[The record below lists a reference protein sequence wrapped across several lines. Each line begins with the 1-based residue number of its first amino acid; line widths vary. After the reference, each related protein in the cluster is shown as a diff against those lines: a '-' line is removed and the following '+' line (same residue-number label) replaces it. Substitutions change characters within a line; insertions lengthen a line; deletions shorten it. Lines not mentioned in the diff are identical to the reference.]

1 MNTCIAGRECF
12 KHSVSC
18 CRTGSLTIFCI
29 SPILASQVSLSGS
42 DSGDDSNHKTTGTWV
57 TLFLCAQ
64 VIMGYCR
71 PALPPKTETLPTTPT
86 TNMAQQ
92 QQANGSSYGNDFNP
106 VFYADPY
113 GNPYGQ
119 SRYGQPTQ
127 SSTQPEPPKS
137 CMRRVFEIS
146 HRILGALL
154 LIGAWVTVET
164 GMQLYQ
170 SWYGQPVFPLGQ
182 LLFWAA
188 ALGIT
193 GLSLTFYLLLKFFPD
208 D

>member
-1 MNTCIAGRECF
+1 
-12 KHSVSC
+12 
-18 CRTGSLTIFCI
+18 
-29 SPILASQVSLSGS
+29 
-42 DSGDDSNHKTTGTWV
+42 
-57 TLFLCAQ
+57 
-64 VIMGYCR
+64 MGYFR
-71 PALPPKTETLPTTPT
+71 PAMPAKTETVPAA
-86 TNMAQQ
+86 TNTMTQPQQ
-92 QQANGSSYGNDFNP
+92 INGNSYGNGSTNNDFNP

-127 SSTQPEPPKS
+127 SSNQPSSSSSQLEPPKS
-137 CMRRVFEIS
+137 IMRRVFEIS

-154 LIGAWVTVET
+154 LLGAWVTVET

-170 SWYGQPVFPLGQ
+170 SWYGQPVLPLGQ

-193 GLSLTFYLLLKFFPD
+193 GLSLTFYWLIKCFPD